1 MRALYKNIRSRRLEL
16 KMSQDLLAKLT
27 GYSDRSSVA
36 KIENGEVDLSESKIC
51 EFAKALQTSPQKLT
65 GWCEFEDNIS
75 ADVIFSQIDVVEVGR
90 RIKKA
95 RGSMT
100 LDDVAYK
107 VGVAKSTIQ
116 RYENGSITR
125 PKIPVLRSIADA
137 LNVNPD
143 WLMCKSDEMSLHK
156 DGRLSSIINCYHL
169 LNDFGKNTAVTRMR
183 ELTQIR
189 DYT

>member
-1 MRALYKNIRSRRLEL
+1 MRTLYKNIRFRRLKL
-16 KMSQDLLAKLT
+16 KMSQDLLAELT
-27 GYSDRSSVA
+27 GYSDGAAIA
-36 KIENGEVDLSESKIC
+36 KIEKGEVDLTESKIC
-51 EFAKALQTSPQKLT
+51 EFAKALRTSPQDLT
-65 GWCEFEDNIS
+65 GLHELEDNVS

-137 LNVNPD
+137 LNVNSD
-143 WLMCKSDEMSLHK
+143 WA
-156 DGRLSSIINCYHL
+156 Y
-169 LNDFGKNTAVTRMR
+169 V
-183 ELTQIR
+183 
-189 DYT
+189 

>member
-1 MRALYKNIRSRRLEL
+1 MRTLYKNIRYRRLKL
-16 KMSQDLLAKLT
+16 KMSQDLLAELT
-27 GYSDRSSVA
+27 GYSDGAAIA
-36 KIENGEVDLSESKIC
+36 KIEKGEVDLTESKIC
-51 EFAKALQTSPQKLT
+51 EFAKALRTSPQDLT
-65 GWCEFEDNIS
+65 GLHELEDNVS

-90 RIKKA
+90 RIKNA

-107 VGVAKSTIQ
+107 VGVAK
-116 RYENGSITR
+116 

-137 LNVNPD
+137 LNVNSD